1 MTTPAE
7 PDAPATR
14 QDASDE
20 ADVLEALV
28 RRRYSCRSFRPDA
41 VPRDIIARIVRI
53 AGGSASWC
61 NVQPWKLTIVGG
73 RRLAALAERLSAHAG
88 SDPPAPD
95 YDFPLR
101 YTGPRQ
107 ARRRECGLQLYDS
120 VGIARGDRDAARRQA
135 LENFRFF
142 GAPHAAILTSHEELG
157 TYGAVDCGAFV
168 STFLLA
174 ARALGVDS
182 IPQAAIATYPDIV
195 RQELGLGAEQRV
207 VCAISFGYADERHPA
222 NSFRTRRAEIDE
234 IATWLD

>member
-7 PDAPATR
+7 SDAPATR
-14 QDASDE
+14 QDESEE
-20 ADVLEALV
+20 ADALEALV
-28 RRRYSCRSFRPDA
+28 HRRYSCRGFRPDP

-61 NVQPWKLTIVGG
+61 NVQPWQLTIVGG
-73 RRLAALAERLSAHAG
+73 RRLAALAERLSTHAR
-88 SDPPAPD
+88 SNAPAPD
-95 YDFPLR
+95 FDFPLR

-120 VGIARGDRDAARRQA
+120 VGITREDREATRRQA

-174 ARALGVDS
+174 ARALGVDT
-182 IPQAAIATYPDIV
+182 IAQAAIASHPDVV
-195 RQELGLGAEQRV
+195 REALGLGAERRV
-207 VCAISFGYADERHPA
+207 VCAISLGYADERHPA